1 MQRSILVH
9 RVTGYQTLSWLYD
22 FIISIEPR
30 VLSFR
35 GCSLQWNKGESAEVK
50 LIPGGYLGERVLLDI
65 VSLDRIDQ
73 VKGFKYYQD
82 KQSSATK
89 QGD

>member
-1 MQRSILVH
+1 M
-9 RVTGYQTLSWLYD
+9 
-22 FIISIEPR
+22 
-30 VLSFR
+30 LSFR

-50 LIPGGYLGERVLLDI
+50 LIPGGYLGGRVFLDI

-82 KQSSATK
+82 KQSSTTK
-89 QGD
+89 QGDWILNLDTFLEKKWENFG

>member
-1 MQRSILVH
+1 M
-9 RVTGYQTLSWLYD
+9 LY
-22 FIISIEPR
+22 
-30 VLSFR
+30 FR
-35 GCSLQWNKGESAEVK
+35 GCSLQWNKGESAEVE

-89 QGD
+89 QGDWILNLDTFLENKWENFG

>member
-1 MQRSILVH
+1 M
-9 RVTGYQTLSWLYD
+9 
-22 FIISIEPR
+22 
-30 VLSFR
+30 
-35 GCSLQWNKGESAEVK
+35 QWNKGESAEVK
-50 LIPGGYLGERVLLDI
+50 LIPGGYLGGRVLLDI

-82 KQSSATK
+82 KQSSTTK